1 MSLNQ
6 DQIDILADK
15 YIMNLYKNLERDV
28 IGDIVRRVKKSERW
42 TETAELEV
50 KHLRELGYS
59 PKEIQAEVLRMLR
72 ADKEFQD
79 FIAQNTLEYKKYV
92 MNCIRQTTRDAK
104 KAGDKMVAEAGKMS
118 FNDDLSMW
126 EAAGQDLT
134 KPNNLSQIV
143 NAYKKQTNRELR
155 NLTRTMGFKGT
166 TLENI
171 STVFQKE
178 LDQCVVKVASG
189 SFSFD
194 SAVKDVIKTLS
205 RSGLRT
211 IDYASGRAYQLDTAT
226 RMCVRT
232 CISQLSGRI
241 TEANIETTGVDLVIT
256 SQHVGARPEHEVWE
270 NEVFAYK
277 GHSKKYPDFVESTG
291 YGTVTGLKGANCTH
305 EFYPFWEDVSVVPDK
320 KVEPDP
326 VEVDGKTYTYY
337 EATQRQRQMER
348 SIRAD
353 KRERDALNSIGE
365 DSSDVRNR
373 ISKKTKDYHRFSQ
386 EVGIR
391 AKGNRL

>member
-28 IGDIVRRVKKSERW
+28 IGDIVRRVKKSGRW

-92 MNCIRQTTRDAK
+92 TNCIRQTTRDAK

-126 EAAGQDLT
+126 ETAGQDLT
-134 KPNNLSQIV
+134 KPSNLSQIV

-305 EFYPFWEDVSVVPDK
+305 EFYPYWEDVSVVPDK

-326 VEVDGKTYTYY
+326 VEVDGKKYTYY

>member
-15 YIMNLYKNLERDV
+15 YIISLYKNLERDV
-28 IGDIVRRVKKSERW
+28 IGDIVRRVKKCERW
-42 TETAELEV
+42 TETAEIEA

-59 PKEIQAEVLRMLR
+59 PKEIQAKVLQMLR

-79 FIAQNTLEYKKYV
+79 FIAQNTLEHKKYV
-92 MNCIRQTTRDAK
+92 MDCIRQTERDAK
-104 KAGDKMVAEAGKMS
+104 KAGDKMVAEAGSMS

-126 EAAGQDLT
+126 EEAGKDLT
-134 KPNNLSQIV
+134 KPNNMTQMV
-143 NAYKKQTNRELR
+143 NAFQKQTNQELR

-166 TLENI
+166 TLENV
-171 STVFQKE
+171 STAFQKE

-194 SAVKDVIKTLS
+194 AALKDCIRTLS
-205 RSGLRT
+205 KSGLRT
-211 IDYASGRAYQLDTAT
+211 IDYASGRTYQIDTAS

-241 TEANIETTGVDLVIT
+241 TEANIESTGVDLVIT
-256 SQHVGARPEHEVWE
+256 SQHIGARPEHEVWE
-270 NEVFAYK
+270 NQVFAYK
-277 GHSKKYPDFVESTG
+277 GKSKKYPDFVESTG

-305 EFYPFWEDVSVVPDK
+305 EFYPYWEGISVIPDK

-337 EATQRQRQMER
+337 EATQEQRRMER

-365 DSSDVRNR
+365 DSSEVRNR
-373 ISKKTKDYHRFSQ
+373 ISKKINDYHRFSQ

-391 AKGNRL
+391 AKDNRL